1 MVKIVEAA
9 IQDCKELIALGKS
22 TFVNSHGHSAAS
34 KDIQEYIDANF
45 TEAKLLPEILN
56 KNCIYS
62 LIYLDD
68 SLAGY
73 SKITLNST
81 HPQITSSQATKLD
94 RLYLDQNFYGKDLGK
109 QLMHY
114 NLQLSQEKQQLGMWL
129 YVWKENQRAVNFYQK
144 MNFKIVGE
152 GDFKITDTHSNP
164 NFIMYREY

>member
-1 MVKIVEAA
+1 MVQIILAT
-9 IQDCKELIALGKS
+9 KEDVGALTHLARN
-22 TFVNSHGHSAAS
+22 TFVASHGHSAAPH
-34 KDIQEYIDANF
+34 DIQKYMDANF
-45 TEAKLLPEILN
+45 TEAQLLPELLN

-73 SKITLNST
+73 SKITFNTT
-81 HPQITSSQATKLD
+81 HPQITSTQATKLD

-109 QLMHY
+109 KLMHH
-114 NLQLSQEKQQLGMWL
+114 NLQLSQEKLQLGMWL

-144 MNFKIVGE
+144 MDFKIVGE
-152 GDFKITDTHSNP
+152 GDFRITDNHSNP